1 MMDKEAAIEA
11 ARPLV
16 KQMMSDK
23 LTDEELDKVVNVAA
37 DIMYQALSTA
47 LLLAADMNKQ
57 QEAVQICEGAQD
69 EDKKLGN

>member
-11 ARPLV
+11 ARPFV
-16 KQMMSDK
+16 RQMMGDK

-37 DIMYQALSTA
+37 DIITA

-57 QEAVQICEGAQD
+57 EAAQICEGAQD

>member
-1 MMDKEAAIEA
+1 MMDKEAAMEA
-11 ARPLV
+11 ARPFV
-16 KQMMSDK
+16 KQMMGDK

-57 QEAVQICEGAQD
+57 QEAAQID
-69 EDKKLGN
+69 EARINETEEL

>member
-11 ARPLV
+11 ARPFV
-16 KQMMSDK
+16 KQMMGDK
-23 LTDEELDKVVNVAA
+23 LTDEELDRVVNVAA

-57 QEAVQICEGAQD
+57 EAAQIEEGASH
-69 EDKKLGN
+69 EDKEL